1 VPQVVNKNDTLQKL
15 ITQLDLEQHIAEF
28 SEFFSRESSLY
39 MEGDQELHFRY
50 IKALDSVDFS
60 APPKVDS
67 FFESINRLKKHGVL
81 SFDMIFEIVKVVR
94 YFRYLK
100 NRDFEGIIGE
110 WMEKFTTPQEFYE
123 IEKYF
128 TNEGKFQENLDE
140 TLFGLGARIKEH
152 KNNISSALKRMMS
165 SSKLAGYLVD
175 TQIHFVNNEDCLL
188 VRGGFN
194 HVLKGAVVGRSSG
207 GFFYVAPDSVLKS
220 KEQIRYIEQE
230 REAIFY
236 RYAKEFSALLSGLIP
251 FIKYIDKEFTKIDNY
266 QARVLFARSKNMQI
280 IKSKNDSKIVLDSF
294 IHPALHNAK
303 PISVDFSQNILMI
316 TGVNAG
322 GKTMLLK
329 SILASAFL
337 AKYIIPMKL
346 NEHKSHIGSF
356 KSVLAIIDD
365 PQNVKNDISTFAGR
379 MQQFSRIFEYK
390 SALVGVDEIELGT
403 DSDEAA
409 ALFKVILGD
418 LIKRGQ
424 KVVVTTHHKRLAA
437 LMADRDDVSLMA
449 AIYDEEQRR
458 PTFEF
463 MQGIIGKSYAFETA
477 LRYGIQGTLVS
488 EAKKVYGDNSEKLS
502 LLIERGSELER
513 SLKEK
518 HKKVDEQLESLAQK
532 ERQLK
537 ESQERLSQELHEQ
550 KSALRQSY
558 EIAINEAK
566 AAAKAGD
573 TSAIHRAMNK
583 ANQKLPKSP
592 ISLHKLI
599 YKNYLSSSLLPIF
612 AIEIVL
618 LLLYFGVSYFITQKS
633 QELLQDEATQNLV
646 EITKREAQNINIQLE
661 EISRLSHLMR
671 RDHEHFFASDGCY
684 LPNAEP
690 VFGRH
695 KNGVYHKL
703 EDNGGSSL
711 YYAASTKLGKREYR
725 QSRCSEMLDLL
736 MKNIV
741 DTHPLITQAYLNT
754 KDSMNRLY
762 PFMKDAPVQYGAI
775 LDVTAYNFY
784 YLADSHH
791 NPTKKSVWTSAYLD
805 PAGQGWMI
813 SNIVPIYHKN
823 DEGRTALEGVS
834 GLDVTIDS
842 FVRNTLEIDLPW
854 GASAFM
860 IDKEGVILAMPKEVE
875 RIFKL
880 KELKEHSYDTS
891 ISKTILKPE
900 NYSFRYM
907 QSLLDARTHYITL
920 PLDDKEYIITQEI
933 VAETGWRLMILLDK
947 ERLFAP
953 MQKLK
958 TQIDFIGYLVIF
970 LRSHLSA
977 RSREDHLL

>member
-1 VPQVVNKNDTLQKL
+1 MHQVVNKNSKLQTL
-15 ITQLDLEQHIAEF
+15 ITQLDLGQHIEEF
-28 SEFFSRESSLY
+28 TSFFSRENSLY

-50 IKALDSVDFS
+50 IKALDTLEFS
-60 APPKVDS
+60 PPPKVGD
-67 FFESINRLKKHGVL
+67 FFEIINHLKKRGVL
-81 SFDMIFEIVKVVR
+81 SFDMIFELVKVVR

-100 NRDFEGIIGE
+100 NADFEGLIGE
-110 WMEKFTTPQEFYE
+110 WMQKFQTPEQFNE

-128 TNEGKFQENLDE
+128 SSEGKFEENLDE

-152 KNNISSALKRMMS
+152 RNNISSSLRRMMS

-175 TQIHFVNNEDCLL
+175 TQIHFINNEDSLL

-194 HVLKGAVVGRSSG
+194 HVLKGSVVGRSSG

-220 KEQIRYIEQE
+220 KEQIRFIEQE

-236 RYAKEFSALLSGLIP
+236 RYAKEFSNKLYELTP
-251 FIKYIDKEFTKIDNY
+251 FIKYIDKEFSKFDNY
-266 QARVLFARSKNMQI
+266 QARVFFAKSKNMAL
-280 IKSKNDSKIVLDSF
+280 IKSKNDSKIVLEDF

-356 KSVLAIIDD
+356 KAVLAIIDD

-409 ALFKVILGD
+409 ALFKVILDD

-477 LRYGIQGTLVS
+477 LRYGIGGTLVN
-488 EAKKVYGDNSEKLS
+488 EAKTVYGDNSEKLS

-518 HKKVDEQLESLAQK
+518 HKKLDEKIESISAK

-537 ESQERLSQELHEQ
+537 EQQERLALELHEQ

-566 AAAKAGD
+566 AAARAGD

-583 ANQKLPKSP
+583 ANQKLPKEQKKQEQMPHKFSVGESVKYHSSRGTI
-592 ISLHKLI
+592 ISMKGE
-599 YKNYLSSSLLPIF
+599 KE
-612 AIEIVL
+612 AIIEVDGMRVRVKTAQL
-618 LLLYFGVSYFITQKS
+618 KATQKIAS
-633 QELLQDEATQNLV
+633 KRRSEVKLSVEKKAGLKCDLHGLRADEACEKLDVFLSNAL
-646 EITKREAQNINIQLE
+646 INGWDEVI
-661 EISRLSHLMR
+661 
-671 RDHEHFFASDGCY
+671 
-684 LPNAEP
+684 
-690 VFGRH
+690 
-695 KNGVYHKL
+695 VYHGIGTGKL
-703 EDNGGSSL
+703 S
-711 YYAASTKLGKREYR
+711 YAV
-725 QSRCSEMLDLL
+725 
-736 MKNIV
+736 KN
-741 DTHPLITQAYLNT
+741 
-754 KDSMNRLY
+754 
-762 PFMKDAPVQYGAI
+762 F
-775 LDVTAYNFY
+775 
-784 YLADSHH
+784 
-791 NPTKKSVWTSAYLD
+791 
-805 PAGQGWMI
+805 
-813 SNIVPIYHKN
+813 
-823 DEGRTALEGVS
+823 
-834 GLDVTIDS
+834 
-842 FVRNTLEIDLPW
+842 
-854 GASAFM
+854 
-860 IDKEGVILAMPKEVE
+860 
-875 RIFKL
+875 
-880 KELKEHSYDTS
+880 LKEHP
-891 ISKTILKPE
+891 KVKKFE
-900 NYSFRYM
+900 
-907 QSLLDARTHYITL
+907 DAPQHMGGFGAKIVTL
-920 PLDDKEYIITQEI
+920 
-933 VAETGWRLMILLDK
+933 
-947 ERLFAP
+947 
-953 MQKLK
+953 
-958 TQIDFIGYLVIF
+958 
-970 LRSHLSA
+970 
-977 RSREDHLL
+977 